1 MVTVL
6 FLGLFCKF
14 FFQKIHLA
22 FWYYL
27 IYLAAVFSQTCSWWL
42 FLFFYI
48 LRNKICLCG
57 GTVKPSWYLLLQ
69 MWHHV
74 FYKQRSNEQNIVSVS
89 RHCFFN
95 CFWLR
100 VFDHMRRL
108 IFDWKYCS
116 SFSARFRLKR
126 YEYQIIIIKWHVVM
140 WNLTL
145 LLFYMKTDG
154 CQF

>member
-1 MVTVL
+1 MVMVTVL

-57 GTVKPSWYLLLQ
+57 GTGKPSWYLLLQ

-74 FYKQRSNEQNIVSVS
+74 FYKQRKQRTKYCISISALFFQLLLTETYIV
-89 RHCFFN
+89 
-95 CFWLR
+95 R
-100 VFDHMRRL
+100 VFLQDLDSNVMNTR
-108 IFDWKYCS
+108 S
-116 SFSARFRLKR
+116 SSSNDML
-126 YEYQIIIIKWHVVM
+126 
-140 WNLTL
+140 
-145 LLFYMKTDG
+145 
-154 CQF
+154 

>member
-74 FYKQRSNEQNIVSVS
+74 FYKQRKQRTKYCIGIVFSTA
-89 RHCFFN
+89 
-95 CFWLR
+95 
-100 VFDHMRRL
+100 
-108 IFDWKYCS
+108 FDWDIYCS

-126 YEYQIIIIKWHVVM
+126 YECQIIIIKWHAVM